1 MDDQQ
6 KDPKQPGTGD
16 ARDAD
21 LMAVAGL
28 GFQFAA
34 ALIAFGYAGQWIDKR
49 YDTAPVFLM
58 IGVFF
63 GGGGIFYLNYRR
75 LMAPRPRQ

>member
-1 MDDQQ
+1 MTSEPNPPESPNGDQS
-6 KDPKQPGTGD
+6 PLG
-16 ARDAD
+16 
-21 LMAVAGL
+21 VAAL

-49 YDTAPVFLM
+49 YNTAPIFLM

-63 GGGGIFYLNYRR
+63 GGGGTFYLSYRR
-75 LMAPRPRQ
+75 LMAQRPPR